1 MSYQYWSETK
11 KWKLLDEFDT
21 YLNRKLV
28 PDFEVIYVKLQDL
41 NDVQDRFFLGSR
53 DSILVGIMM
62 GCTSLIYQALMTWYH
77 KEL

>member
-41 NDVQDRFFLGSR
+41 NDVQDRFFFG
-53 DSILVGIMM
+53 
-62 GCTSLIYQALMTWYH
+62 
-77 KEL
+77 